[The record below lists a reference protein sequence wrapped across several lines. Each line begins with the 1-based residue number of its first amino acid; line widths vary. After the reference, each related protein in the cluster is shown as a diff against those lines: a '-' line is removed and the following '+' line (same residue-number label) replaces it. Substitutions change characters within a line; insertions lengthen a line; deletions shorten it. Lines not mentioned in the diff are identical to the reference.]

1 MMTTDYVLMSIAAM
15 GVVTFGL
22 RALPFLLAK
31 WLRDSPRVMR
41 LGGFLPSA
49 IMVILLMHSIRD
61 LGQRST
67 SAWFTAE
74 LVCVAVVLLL
84 QLYKRQPL
92 LSILAGTGLYMVWL
106 NLVVV

>member
-1 MMTTDYVLMSIAAM
+1 MNTGYVLMSIAAM

-22 RALPFLLAK
+22 RALPFLTAR

-61 LGQRST
+61 LGQRSS
-67 SAWFTAE
+67 SAYLAAE
-74 LVCVAVVLLL
+74 LICVAVVLLL
-84 QLYKRQPL
+84 QWYKSQPL
-92 LSILAGTGLYMVWL
+92 LSILAGTGLYMGWL
-106 NLVVV
+106 ELIAA